1 MASPSAP
8 AAIDASLIERVLI
21 HGDLRQLTPAQKVS
35 YYNAVC
41 QSVGLNPLTQPF
53 QYLVLNGRE
62 ILYATRAATEQLRFL
77 HQVSID
83 AKNFTREVI
92 DGIYVVT
99 APASLP
105 NGRTDVST
113 GAVSIVNVSG
123 ENRANAMMK
132 AETKAKRRVT
142 LSICGLGMLDE
153 TEVDSIPE
161 AVIQLRQAPVS
172 GPSAPAMAPATP
184 PVATRREPS
193 PSVPNGGDSGSS
205 DDGPDLGVD
214 LPPGTVRV
222 TYVGAGKAGAKGEI
236 GFSNTSDRYLTWEQD
251 AVNVATQALQAR
263 TPVTVEFKTSASGNQ
278 RVHKLTPVGVESVF

>member
-1 MASPSAP
+1 MASPSGP

-53 QYLVLNGRE
+53 AYLVLNNRE
-62 ILYATRAATEQLRFL
+62 VLYAKREATEQLRFL

-92 DGIYVVT
+92 EGIYVVT

-113 GAVSIVNVSG
+113 GAVSIANVNG
-123 ENRANAMMK
+123 EARANAMMK

-153 TEVDSIPE
+153 TEVESIPE
-161 AVIQLRQAPVS
+161 AVIQLREPPTAAAVPV
-172 GPSAPAMAPATP
+172 
-184 PVATRREPS
+184 VA
-193 PSVPNGGDSGSS
+193 S

-236 GFSNTSDRYLTWEQD
+236 GFSNAPDRYLTWEQD
-251 AVNVATQALQAR
+251 AVTVATQALQTR
-263 TPVTVEFKTSASGNQ
+263 TPVTVEFKRSTSGNT
-278 RVHKLTPVGVESVF
+278 RVHSLTPVVF

>member
-1 MASPSAP
+1 MASPSGP

-53 QYLVLNGRE
+53 AYLVLNNRE
-62 ILYATRAATEQLRFL
+62 VLYAKREATEQLRFL

-92 DGIYVVT
+92 EGIYVVT

-113 GAVSIVNVSG
+113 GAVSIANVNG
-123 ENRANAMMK
+123 EARANAMMK

-153 TEVDSIPE
+153 TEVESIPE
-161 AVIQLRQAPVS
+161 AVIQLRQTPALVTPATAAPSV
-172 GPSAPAMAPATP
+172 APAAA
-184 PVATRREPS
+184 AEENRGTR
-193 PSVPNGGDSGSS
+193 S

-251 AVNVATQALQAR
+251 AVTVATQALQAR
-263 TPVTVEFKTSASGNQ
+263 TPVTVEFKRSTSGNT
-278 RVHKLTPVGVESVF
+278 RVHSLTPVVF